1 MNRILSCLLLLTVCL
16 HAEDI
21 DFADNTI
28 VIGKDQ
34 RVGRI
39 KPGMKAA
46 DLEGLY
52 GKENF
57 KLAELPGPEATTYE
71 GAKLFEGTDRELNI
85 AWEPLDES
93 KKIVGEVIIIGKAWK
108 FENGLKEGLGLA
120 EVEKINGKSFKVNG
134 FGWDLGGWANFEG
147 GKLAGKV
154 TVRFDP
160 KSNNYPDSVNG
171 DRVLSSSSK
180 VLRAVKPYVGEHIS
194 VSMR

>member
-1 MNRILSCLLLLTVCL
+1 MNRLLSCLLLLTVCL
-16 HAEDI
+16 HAEEI
-21 DFADNTI
+21 DFANNTI
-28 VIGKDQ
+28 VVGKAQ

-46 DLEGLY
+46 ELESLY

-85 AWEPLDES
+85 AWHPEDMS
-93 KKIVGEVIIIGKAWK
+93 KKIVGEVIVVGKAWQ
-108 FENGLKEGLGLA
+108 FENGLKEGMSLA
-120 EVEKINGKSFKVNG
+120 EVEKINGKPFKVNG

-147 GKLAGKV
+147 GKLANKV
-154 TVRFDP
+154 IVYFEP
-160 KSNNYPDSVNG
+160 KSKNYPDSVNG
-171 DRVLSSSSK
+171 DQVLSSASK
-180 VLRAVKPYVGEHIS
+180 TLRSVKPFVSQHIT